1 MTVAGTTTA
10 REDALSR
17 EIEKLRKIN
26 AVLIDRVERSTDA
39 QGSAFSLFQ
48 RATTLEMTVRQRTA
62 ELQALNEELQDA
74 KSAAD
79 RANLGKT
86 KFLAGAGHDL
96 LQPLNVARLFLD
108 ALGERERDAET
119 ARIVERIVT
128 ALATAESLISTI
140 LEISKLDAGALP
152 AEIADVDV
160 GPLLRRLASEYAIE
174 AEDRHLRFRLVALDA
189 VVRTDVRLLERV
201 LRNLVS
207 NALRYTK
214 RGGILLGCRRRD
226 GLLRIAVWDTGVGIP
241 AERIADIFEEFHR
254 LDVPGQN
261 KDGMG
266 LGLAIVERIAK
277 LLDLNVTVRSTPGRG
292 SMFAVDVPL
301 GDPAHTQPS
310 DTNSELTLAAVT
322 LAGRTVLVVDDDT
335 EARDALALVM
345 RGWGCTVLDA
355 ATPLQAATLASSG
368 KRPPDVIV
376 ADFHLEETLTGL
388 DAIARVRE
396 VCGGAVPAVVISA
409 DRDDKTK
416 AGAIARGHWF
426 LPKPVRVDR
435 LRSLLNHL
443 LA

>member
-1 MTVAGTTTA
+1 MTTA
-10 REDALSR
+10 GSSTREDELSR

-39 QGSAFSLFQ
+39 HGSAFSLFQ

-62 ELQALNEELQDA
+62 ELQALNGELQDA
-74 KSAAD
+74 KSEAD
-79 RANLGKT
+79 RANVGKT

-119 ARIVERIVT
+119 VRIVERIGT
-128 ALATAESLISTI
+128 ALETAESLISTI

-152 AEIADVDV
+152 ADIADVAI

-174 AEDRHLRFRLVALDA
+174 AEDRHLRFRLVAFDA
-189 VVRTDVRLLERV
+189 VVRTDLRLLERV
-201 LRNLVS
+201 LRNLIS

-214 RGGILLGCRRRD
+214 RGGILLGCRHRR
-226 GLLRIAVWDTGVGIP
+226 GSLRIAVWDTGAGIP
-241 AERIADIFEEFHR
+241 ADRLEDIFEEFRR
-254 LDVPGQN
+254 LDVPGHD

-277 LLDLNVTVRSTPGRG
+277 LLALEVTVRSSLGRG

-301 GDPAHTQPS
+301 GDPAFTEPS
-310 DTNSELTLAAVT
+310 DIDSKRPPAAVT
-322 LAGRTVLVVDDDT
+322 LGGRSVLVVDDD
-335 EARDALALVM
+335 ARAREALALVL
-345 RGWGCTVLDA
+345 RGWGCDVLEA
-355 ATPLQAATLASSG
+355 ATPSQAVALATDGA
-368 KRPPDVIV
+368 RQPDAIV
-376 ADFHLEETLTGL
+376 ADFHLGESLTGL
-388 DAIARVRE
+388 DAIASVRAG
-396 VCGGAVPAVVISA
+396 CGSALPAVVISA
-409 DRDDKTK
+409 DRDDATK
-416 AGAIARGHWF
+416 AEALAGGHWF

-443 LA
+443 FA